1 MAETFSNTNMESL
14 LTMLTERVKDIRSQ
28 EDLHKSGDRLNLL
41 ITDLEDVTSE
51 LKSCKSDW
59 KTATQQ
65 VEDGAKQIAEK
76 NEELDE
82 REMKMKKEE
91 EQLARRTLE
100 LEANERLVEER
111 RVELEKKEKLLQQQS
126 TDLKQQSADLQQTER
141 IIKDEQ
147 ASLQDQ
153 AASIES
159 TKSEVLQAQIN
170 LEARTNAAENAEKAN
185 NRRSN
190 GLRQR
195 EATLKLILGSAVAL
209 NENVNNN
216 LTAMRNE
223 VDEDKKVRAAIL
235 EKHRRMKQLRANLV
249 QMMESCTTKFNI
261 IQASRQQ
268 LVNFENDE
276 REILAGLNEDINSL
290 STALTKQA
298 EDAKGISKE
307 IEVAEK
313 DLEMLVTST
322 ERQLGR
328 ISTNI
333 GNVTKV
339 STELDQ
345 VSSKIG
351 NVTEVSTELD
361 EVSVKIQQFQP
372 TMIDTL
378 RELTEALSKAQ
389 AAASKAE
396 ADAAKA
402 RADAAKAEDDAAK
415 ARADSRRTLVD
426 HSVSRF
432 EESLA
437 KRGLGPTSPEKPIS
451 KRRRHARQSSV
462 GSAEMLTNLG
472 RPEPLPENILSTIR
486 SPRGQGRV
494 TMVVNRRREDD
505 SSSPIRR
512 PVAAT
517 RTPSGG
523 HGLLR
528 SSIGSQNALHSQP
541 SSLIDPAT
549 ATGERSSQ
557 SAMIPSSQSGVSAT
571 DLPILSEA
579 SDEVKHVWRQIDF
592 PMDWD
597 MEASKSLLVGFNKHL
612 AKRVP
617 PKLRPAGLMDGSC
630 IRPNCL
636 LRRLQ
641 KVNSAIDNGDGDRCS
656 DCKKHGTL
664 CVRTSFVD
672 EGLADVEYDRLSQ
685 EKRWKLTIRGE

>member
-1 MAETFSNTNMESL
+1 MAESFSNTNMESL
-14 LTMLTERVKDIRSQ
+14 LTMLTEQVKDLHAAHH
-28 EDLHKSGDRLNLL
+28 EDVHESGDRLNVL

-59 KTATQQ
+59 ETATQQ

-100 LEANERLVEER
+100 LEANERLIEER

-195 EATLKLILGSAVAL
+195 EATLKLILSSAVAL

-298 EDAKGISKE
+298 EDARGISKE

-351 NVTEVSTELD
+351 NVTEVSAELD

-372 TMIDTL
+372 TTIDTL

-494 TMVVNRRREDD
+494 TMVINRRREDD

-541 SSLIDPAT
+541 SSSIDPAT

-557 SAMIPSSQSGVSAT
+557 SAMIPSSQSGASAT
-571 DLPILSEA
+571 DIPAEA
-579 SDEVKHVWRQIDF
+579 SEEIKQVWAHIDF
-592 PMDWD
+592 PENWD
-597 MEASKSLLVGFNKHL
+597 TEASKMLFAGFNKHL

-656 DCKKHGTL
+656 DCKKYGTL
-664 CVRTSFVD
+664 CVRASFVD